1 MRISDWSSDVCSS
14 DLKDSAIAGAVLD
27 SDKHGR
33 VRIVESDT
41 NIAFALL
48 GEDIEK
54 ITRVE
59 DDDQIFAGVVDF
71 DFFGRRT
78 EFWAGEDRK
87 SVSKGKSV
95 SVRVDLGGRSSTNKN
110 IKRQK
115 D

>member
-14 DLKDSAIAGAVLD
+14 DLLDSHWHKDSAIAGAVLA

-54 ITRVE
+54 ISRVE
-59 DDDQIFAGVVDF
+59 ADDQIFAGVVDF
-71 DFFGRRT
+71 DFFGRRS
-78 EFWAGEDRK
+78 EFWPGDGKSHFVGSQGALEARK
-87 SVSKGKSV
+87 SVV
-95 SVRVDLGGRSSTNKN
+95 
-110 IKRQK
+110 
-115 D
+115 

>member
-14 DLKDSAIAGAVLD
+14 DLLDSHWHKDSAIAGAVLA

-54 ITRVE
+54 ISRVE
-59 DDDQIFAGVVDF
+59 ADDQIFAGVVDF
-71 DFFGRRT
+71 DFFRSEERRVGK
-78 EFWAGEDRK
+78 EC
-87 SVSKGKSV
+87 VST
-95 SVRVDLGGRSSTNKN
+95 VRSWWVPYH
-110 IKRQK
+110 
-115 D
+115 

>member
-14 DLKDSAIAGAVLD
+14 DLLDSHWHKDSAIAGAVLA

-54 ITRVE
+54 ISRVE
-59 DDDQIFAGVVDF
+59 ADDQIFAGVVDF
-71 DFFGRRT
+71 DFFGRRSD
-78 EFWAGEDRK
+78 FWPGE
-87 SVSKGKSV
+87 GKSHV
-95 SVRVDLGGRSSTNKN
+95 VGAKGDLAVFGAL
-110 IKRQK
+110 
-115 D
+115 